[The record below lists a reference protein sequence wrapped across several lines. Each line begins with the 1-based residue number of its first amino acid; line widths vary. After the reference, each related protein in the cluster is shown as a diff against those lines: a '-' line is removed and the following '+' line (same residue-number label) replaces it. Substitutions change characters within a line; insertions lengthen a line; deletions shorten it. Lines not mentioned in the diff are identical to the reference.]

1 VAVAAA
7 SFLVNLA
14 HTTLAS
20 IIHPSDT
27 ALAFLLASSVV
38 TVALPL
44 KATHWGLVNP
54 SSKV

>member
-1 VAVAAA
+1 MAVAAA
-7 SFLVNLA
+7 SSLVNFA

-27 ALAFLLASSVV
+27 ALAFPLASSVV
-38 TVALPL
+38 TVVLPL

-54 SSKV
+54 YSKV

>member
-1 VAVAAA
+1 MAVAAA

-27 ALAFLLASSVV
+27 ALAFPLASSVA
-38 TVALPL
+38 TIALPL